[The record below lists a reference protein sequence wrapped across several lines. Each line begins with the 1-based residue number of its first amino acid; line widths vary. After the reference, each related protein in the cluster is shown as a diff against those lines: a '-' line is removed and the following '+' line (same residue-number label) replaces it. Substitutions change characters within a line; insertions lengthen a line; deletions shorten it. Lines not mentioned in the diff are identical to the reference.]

1 MRDVVRKALDTARA
15 RGAAYAD
22 ARVVTRREQD
32 VVTKN
37 GKVESVSSSQ
47 SRGIGVRVL
56 VDGAWGF
63 ASTSV
68 LDDREVMRIA
78 EKAVEIARASAL
90 VRSDPPVELAPV
102 DPVEDRWGSP
112 MKEDPFS
119 VKLEEKIN
127 LLLEADRLMRQDPR
141 IRVAQGSVSVFREDK
156 VFASTEGT
164 YVEQSKTETGAG
176 ISALAAE
183 AGEVQRRSY
192 PSSFG
197 GDYAARGYEYVR
209 EMDLVGHAEQVAHEA
224 LALLEAPQCPSGTT
238 TVILGSGQLALQVH
252 ESCGHPSELDRVFGT
267 EASYAGTSFI
277 TPDKLGKLQYGS
289 AAVNIVA
296 DATIPGGLGSFGYDD
311 EGVPAQRVPL
321 VRNGLYVNYL
331 TSRETAA
338 RLSRHLA
345 RGTAGGGGGAGGGS
359 VGGGAGGTAA
369 SNAAGPDA
377 GGGGGMAA
385 GGKGVRSNGT
395 MRADGWNRL
404 PIIRMTNINLE
415 PGDWSFEE
423 LVRDTKEGIYM
434 ETNKSWSIDDKR
446 LNFQFGTE
454 IAWEIKDGSLGRML
468 KNPTYT
474 GITPEFWRSCDA
486 VCDRKHWHLWGL
498 PNCGKGEPPQ
508 LAHVGHGTAPA
519 RFRNVRVGVGKW

>member
-37 GKVESVSSSQ
+37 GKVESISSSQ

-119 VKLEEKIN
+119 VKLEDKIN
-127 LLLEADRLMRQDPR
+127 LLLEADRLMRKDPR

-209 EMDLVGHAEQVAHEA
+209 EMDLVGHAEQVADEA
-224 LALLEAPQCPSGTT
+224 LALLEAPQCPSDTT

-289 AAVNIVA
+289 AAVNIAA
-296 DATIPGGLGSFGYDD
+296 DATIAGGLGSFAYDD

-338 RLSRHLA
+338 RLSRELE
-345 RGTAGGGGGAGGGS
+345 RGATAGGAD
-359 VGGGAGGTAA
+359 AA
-369 SNAAGPDA
+369 SVREA
-377 GGGGGMAA
+377 
-385 GGKGVRSNGT
+385 RSNGT

>member
-1 MRDVVRKALDTARA
+1 MEDLLRKALEAARA
-15 RGAAYAD
+15 RGASYAD
-22 ARVVTRREQD
+22 ARLVTRREEE

-37 GKVESVSSSQ
+37 GRVESVSASR

-56 VDGAWGF
+56 LDGAWGF
-63 ASTSV
+63 AATSV
-68 LDDREVMRIA
+68 LDDGEVMRIA

-90 VRSDPPVELAPV
+90 VRADAPVELAPV
-102 DPVEDRWGSP
+102 DPVRDRWESP

-119 VKLEEKIN
+119 VKLEDKIE
-127 LLLEADRLMRQDPR
+127 LLLEADRLMRKDPR

-183 AGEVQRRSY
+183 GGEVQRRSY

-197 GDYAARGYEYVR
+197 GDFAARGFEFVR
-209 EMDLVGHAEQVAHEA
+209 EMDLPGRAEQVADEA

-238 TVILGSGQLALQVH
+238 TVILGSAQLALQVH

-331 TSRETAA
+331 TSRETAV
-338 RLSRHLA
+338 RLA
-345 RGTAGGGGGAGGGS
+345 RELERGATAAGGGVAS
-359 VGGGAGGTAA
+359 VREV
-369 SNAAGPDA
+369 
-377 GGGGGMAA
+377 
-385 GGKGVRSNGT
+385 KSNGT

-415 PGDWSFEE
+415 PGDWSFDE

-434 ETNKSWSIDDKR
+434 ETNRSWSIDDKR

-454 IAWEIKDGSLGRML
+454 IAWEVKDGSLGRVL

>member
-1 MRDVVRKALDTARA
+1 MRDVVRKALEVARA
-15 RGAAYAD
+15 RGAGYAD
-22 ARVVTRREQD
+22 ARVVTRREER
-32 VVTKN
+32 VAIKN
-37 GKVESVSSSQ
+37 GKVESVSALQ
-47 SRGIGVRVL
+47 SRGIGVRAL

-63 ASTSV
+63 AASSV
-68 LDDREVMRIA
+68 IDDREVMRIA

-90 VRSDPPVELAPV
+90 ARAEPPVELAPV
-102 DPVEDRWGSP
+102 EPVEDRWESP
-112 MKEDPFS
+112 MKEDPFE
-119 VKLEEKIN
+119 VKLEEKID
-127 LLLEADRLMRQDPR
+127 LLLEADRLMRKDPR
-141 IRVAQGSVSVFREDK
+141 IRVTQGLLSAFREDK

-176 ISALAAE
+176 ISALAAD

-197 GDYAARGYEYVR
+197 GDYASRGYEYVR
-209 EMDLVGHAEQVAHEA
+209 EMDLAGHAEQVADEA
-224 LALLEAPQCPSGTT
+224 LALLEAPQCPSGKT
-238 TVILGSGQLALQVH
+238 TVILGSAQMALQVH

-289 AAVNIVA
+289 AAVNLVA

-311 EGVPAQRVPL
+311 EGVPAQRITL
-321 VRNGLYVNYL
+321 VRNGLFVNYL

-338 RLSRHLA
+338 LLA
-345 RGTAGGGGGAGGGS
+345 RHAGAPGGSTAGGGAGCQ
-359 VGGGAGGTAA
+359 VA
-369 SNAAGPDA
+369 
-377 GGGGGMAA
+377 
-385 GGKGVRSNGT
+385 RSNGT

-415 PGDWSFEE
+415 PGDWTFDE
-423 LVRDTKEGIYM
+423 LIRDTKEGIYM

-454 IAWEIKDGSLGRML
+454 IAWEIKDGSLGRIL

-474 GITPEFWRSCDA
+474 GITPEFWGACDA
-486 VCDRKHWHLWGL
+486 VCDKKHWHLWGL

-519 RFRNVRVGVGKW
+519 RFRNVRVGVGRW